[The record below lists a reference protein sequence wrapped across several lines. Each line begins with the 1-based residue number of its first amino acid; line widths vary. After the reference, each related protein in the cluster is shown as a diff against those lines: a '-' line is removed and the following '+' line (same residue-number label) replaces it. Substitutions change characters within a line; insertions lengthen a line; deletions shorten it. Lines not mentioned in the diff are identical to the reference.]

1 MKQSEMQTTAK
12 DFYLKVVNEVIEK
25 NRQQFINEGVSE
37 DVLEK
42 LRKIWEEKINLK
54 LTPEVEPR

>member
-42 LRKIWEEKINLK
+42 LRRIWEEKINLK